1 MFGSLDTE
9 YIMENTKYIV
19 HQHNQNESSN
29 RFIQKIINLMLMISE
44 ILFLNLFPRADLVR
58 EEPMTAQ
65 NWAFTDH
72 KPGP

>member
-19 HQHNQNESSN
+19 NQHNQNESSN
-29 RFIQKIINLMLMISE
+29 SFIQKIINSMLMISE
-44 ILFLNLFPRADLVR
+44 ILFLNLFLRADLVR

-65 NWAFTDH
+65 NWAFTDR